1 MKAIG
6 HVEIQDQ
13 MEATRY
19 PKILPLDFKI
29 KANRHPKPAGIFTS
43 PRKKNLDGSYPS
55 LRSDRNYPS
64 LRICLIG

>member
-13 MEATRY
+13 IEATRY
-19 PKILPLDFKI
+19 LRILPLDFKI

-43 PRKKNLDGSYPS
+43 PRKKKIRWKLSFTKIRWKLSFTKKD
-55 LRSDRNYPS
+55 
-64 LRICLIG
+64 